1 MSSLA
6 FLISMGFV
14 LYFLVKGDKQDQI
27 DRKESL
33 ENESKMTGKKK

>member
-14 LYFLVKGDKQDQI
+14 IYFLVKGDKQDQI
-27 DRKESL
+27 DRKEFL
-33 ENESKMTGKKK
+33 EKESKMKGNKK